1 MCLRDADHACVEA
14 KQIVKNGNLV
24 RNGDTVRDVRDTI
37 GVMDLV
43 EITETGESFRV
54 LPRAESLEFHE
65 TEDDRRA
72 VKITGKR
79 AEGENNIYSFHN
91 GENYRTDEEYSTGT
105 TLIFND
111 EVKSAE
117 IAEG

>member
-1 MCLRDADHACVEA
+1 M
-14 KQIVKNGNLV
+14 

-91 GENYRTDEEYSTGT
+91 GENYRTDEEYSSE
-105 TLIFND
+105 LHDFLD
-111 EVKSAE
+111 FVA
-117 IAEG
+117 AC